1 MHECFFSFYVTLH
14 NGILAEILGLCLI
27 HLSDPYCQ
35 EAVSAVDI
43 EVIQFG
49 GKIIHL

>member
-1 MHECFFSFYVTLH
+1 MSVFFSFYVTLYS
-14 NGILAEILGLCLI
+14 GILAEILGLCLT

-35 EAVSAVDI
+35 EAGSAVDF

-49 GKIIHL
+49 GKRIHL